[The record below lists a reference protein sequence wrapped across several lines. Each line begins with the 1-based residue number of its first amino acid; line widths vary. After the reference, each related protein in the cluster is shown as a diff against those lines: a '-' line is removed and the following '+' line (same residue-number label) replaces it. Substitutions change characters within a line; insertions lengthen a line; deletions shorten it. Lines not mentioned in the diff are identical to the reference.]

1 MQQICINMLL
11 WLKKVSEVEYVI
23 LLISMPKLNKNALK
37 ILILSHHILSV
48 EMPLKVM

>member
-1 MQQICINMLL
+1 MLL
-11 WLKKVSEVEYVI
+11 KVVKGLRGGI
-23 LLISMPKLNKNALK
+23 CHLLISMPKLNKNALK